1 MTDLPTISRILTYEI
16 PALSYTWS
24 PKKLVALMGGA
35 TRISYYREYTLGTKY
50 DQYRQ

>member
-24 PKKLVALMGGA
+24 P
-35 TRISYYREYTLGTKY
+35 REYTLGTKY